1 MNRYEPASS
10 SGAIGFCAS
19 MAIVEDVYRKHKPQA
34 FSPERKPSSF
44 EVWSWFFMRISGV
57 ILLFLV
63 LIHLYIMHL
72 MGKGVERVDYAFVAS
87 RWASV
92 GWKTFDWAMLFLAL
106 LHGTNGLRI
115 IIEDYVHSPAWRTT
129 IKAALYTLTF
139 VLMVMG
145 TAVVVTFKAPA

>member
-1 MNRYEPASS
+1 
-10 SGAIGFCAS
+10 
-19 MAIVEDVYRKHKPQA
+19 MAIVEDVYRKHRPQA

-72 MGKGVERVDYAFVAS
+72 MGRGVERVDY
-87 RWASV
+87 SV
-92 GWKTFDWAMLFLAL
+92 GWKTFDWTMLFLAL

-115 IIEDYVHSPAWRTT
+115 IIEDYVHAPALRTA

-139 VLMVMG
+139 ILMIMG